1 MGSFE
6 SHPSVFVSVDSIG
19 YMVYFRR
26 RLRAAKFKI
35 VKRQRKTKST
45 KQENQK

>member
-1 MGSFE
+1 MGSFA
-6 SHPSVFVSVDSIG
+6 SHPSVFASVHSTG

-26 RLRAAKFKI
+26 RLRAGKFKTVI
-35 VKRQRKTKST
+35 RQRKTIST

>member
-1 MGSFE
+1 MGSFA

-26 RLRAAKFKI
+26 RLRAGKFKT
-35 VKRQRKTKST
+35 VKRLRKTK
-45 KQENQK
+45 KY